1 MTNDFETQTE
11 QKEPAAKKTRRRVKN
26 VSEPTTTDQPVGKVR
41 LRLIPIWLRIIIVIL
56 LFLVAVILGLVI
68 GYSVLGDGAAS
79 DVLKWETWQHL
90 LDIINGKE

>member
-1 MTNDFETQTE
+1 MTNELDRQIE
-11 QKEPAAKKTRRRVKN
+11 QKEPAAQKTRRRIKN
-26 VSEPTTTDQPVGKVR
+26 VSEPPTEQPVGKVR

-56 LFLVAVILGLVI
+56 LFLVAVIVGLVI
-68 GYSVLGDGAAS
+68 GYSVIGDGAAF

>member
-1 MTNDFETQTE
+1 MKNELETQIE
-11 QKEPAAKKTRRRVKN
+11 QQGPAAKKTRHRGKN
-26 VSEPTTTDQPVGKVR
+26 VSEPPKDQPVGKVR

-56 LFLVAVILGLVI
+56 LFLVAVIVGLVI
-68 GYSVLGDGAAS
+68 GYSLIGDGAAS

>member
-1 MTNDFETQTE
+1 MTNELETQME

-26 VSEPTTTDQPVGKVR
+26 LSEPPTNQPVGKVR

-56 LFLVAVILGLVI
+56 LFLVAVIVGLVI
-68 GYSVLGDGAAS
+68 GYSVIGDGAAS